1 MTKILFLQIL
11 CSEFAFFFFPVYDA
25 LTGEIVKTLE
35 GHNGCVRDV
44 SWHPYLNEI
53 VSSSWDQSVIRWKYV
68 DEAIEDEIEENNVK
82 EDRNDDEDKY
92 LLKIRR
98 SLRNRLS

>member
-1 MTKILFLQIL
+1 M
-11 CSEFAFFFFPVYDA
+11 
-25 LTGEIVKTLE
+25 
-35 GHNGCVRDV
+35 RDV